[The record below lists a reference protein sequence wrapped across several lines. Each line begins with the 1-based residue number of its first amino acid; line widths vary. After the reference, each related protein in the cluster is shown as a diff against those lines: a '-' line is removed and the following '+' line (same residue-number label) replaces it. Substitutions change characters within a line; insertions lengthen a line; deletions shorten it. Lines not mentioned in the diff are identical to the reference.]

1 MTIDDPFQAG
11 AAGSP
16 DPRRALDL
24 LEQQAS
30 ALAAAA
36 APQKIDYRGDER
48 RYRAQGKE
56 LDAILGRLG
65 IRSPF
70 PWATLA
76 ECLAYGKTEFPENYR
91 ARRADISKR
100 KAQVAEL
107 LQRRIDDDAAGDPQA
122 GVSGLRSAAEGLLP
136 DPSAIRVELARIEAS
151 IHTDPGTAI
160 GKAKNLIEATA
171 KAVLLDRGKPVS
183 DASKVPQLAAQ
194 AMEALGVDRRA
205 AGHDQKVA
213 WILGQL
219 HGLTNGIAALRNDVG
234 DGHGQAT
241 ATSGLD
247 LRYGR
252 LAVRA
257 AIAWCA
263 FMLETLE
270 ERRKGSTPGK

>member
-11 AAGSP
+11 AARPP

-48 RYRAQGKE
+48 RYRAQDKE
-56 LDAILGRLG
+56 LDTILGRLG

-76 ECLAYGKTEFPENYR
+76 ECLAYGKTEFPQNYQ

-100 KAQVAEL
+100 KAHVAEL

-151 IHTDPGTAI
+151 IHTDPRYG
-160 GKAKNLIEATA
+160 
-171 KAVLLDRGKPVS
+171 DR
-183 DASKVPQLAAQ
+183 Q
-194 AMEALGVDRRA
+194 
-205 AGHDQKVA
+205 
-213 WILGQL
+213 GQEP
-219 HGLTNGIAALRNDVG
+219 HR
-234 DGHGQAT
+234 GHGQ
-241 ATSGLD
+241 G
-247 LRYGR
+247 G
-252 LAVRA
+252 A
-257 AIAWCA
+257 ARSWEARQ
-263 FMLETLE
+263 
-270 ERRKGSTPGK
+270 RRE

>member
-1 MTIDDPFQAG
+1 M
-11 AAGSP
+11 
-16 DPRRALDL
+16 
-24 LEQQAS
+24 
-30 ALAAAA
+30 
-36 APQKIDYRGDER
+36 
-48 RYRAQGKE
+48 
-56 LDAILGRLG
+56 
-65 IRSPF
+65 
-70 PWATLA
+70 
-76 ECLAYGKTEFPENYR
+76 
-91 ARRADISKR
+91 
-100 KAQVAEL
+100 
-107 LQRRIDDDAAGDPQA
+107 
-122 GVSGLRSAAEGLLP
+122 
-136 DPSAIRVELARIEAS
+136 
-151 IHTDPGTAI
+151 
-160 GKAKNLIEATA
+160 
-171 KAVLLDRGKPVS
+171 LLDRGKPVS

-241 ATSGLD
+241 AASGLD

>member
-1 MTIDDPFQAG
+1 VTIDDPFQAG
-11 AAGSP
+11 PTGPP

-36 APQKIDYRGDER
+36 APPKIDYQGDER
-48 RYRAQGKE
+48 RYRAQRKE

-122 GVSGLRSAAEGLLP
+122 GVSGLRSAAEGLLL

-171 KAVLLDRGKPVS
+171 KAVLLDLGKPVS

-213 WILGQL
+213 LILGL

-234 DGHGQAT
+234 DAHGPAT
-241 ATSGLD
+241 AVKGLD

-270 ERRKGSTPGK
+270 ERRKGSTPGE